1 VSSGSPQLIA
11 STLSSLA
18 SEWIGAVVAARAAHS
33 ELDRLGRR
41 EMYLF
46 QQNVSDK
53 KDAGEQL
60 QRGVPEAL
68 AEVQQ
73 FALHLM

>member
-1 VSSGSPQLIA
+1 
-11 STLSSLA
+11 
-18 SEWIGAVVAARAAHS
+18 
-33 ELDRLGRR
+33 
-41 EMYLF
+41 MYLF